1 MKKKT
6 VRYGKSGVRHMGEMG
21 GWAKKNFLAL
31 TFFGK
36 IGLKSPTSAL
46 SSGGRLRR
54 SVGPAMPG

>member
-1 MKKKT
+1 
-6 VRYGKSGVRHMGEMG
+6 MGEMG